1 MDGVSGG
8 VKTVVDP
15 EGLLRSALEKI
26 VFFECRVSQLE
37 SELAASRDAA
47 ARARADAAKAER
59 RALQLEQAIASEK
72 GARADADRRAD
83 ELHDRVRLLEAERE
97 RLLGGL
103 VDRAR
108 LSGAGGSSGEPPPEE
123 GGADLAGFIA
133 ELRAEIETLRAF
145 RAEVEAAGFD
155 PGASARTTDDTRV
168 TEAALPARSAPP
180 ARELPGP
187 ARGEEEA
194 RSPEVR
200 EAPAPQRTA
209 PRHAE
214 HETLASLATRYELS
228 GRVGLTSR
236 DSDRMKDQLATRA
249 DRALY
254 ERSMDDLTSPD
265 PGRRV
270 RAVRALEV
278 LGSRAS
284 APIMAAALGREESAE
299 VKIALLAT
307 LARFGEPFAADLA
320 ERELADP
327 RPPVRVAALEALAS
341 VAAGAAE
348 ARLAAA
354 LSDESPLVRRRAAL
368 LLGLQPG
375 ARAEEALA
383 IALADADRGVARAAA
398 VALSGRPSAR
408 AQGTLARGLEHPDA
422 SVRRAA
428 GLALSRISGEPVDA
442 DAPATARRAA
452 SRRIAERLAGMDGE
466 ELRAA
471 VLRSADA
478 PVVRDRA
485 VSAAEP
491 PRSTPPVHVEH
502 PGALGVGSTAAAS
515 AAASKVAA
523 PASAVALPRR
533 ARAKVVV
540 EHAPPAT
547 APDVGAAGRS
557 ISTGTRTAVA
567 VLAAPAPELAP
578 EPDSGARASEGG
590 RGGEETGGS
599 DDVASRIVGEIRA
612 ALRGCT
618 AEALG
623 SALGEPAARIGAAL
637 GALHRSGAVAQ
648 RGTRWFMS

>member
-1 MDGVSGG
+1 MDGLSGG
-8 VKTVVDP
+8 AKTVVDP

-47 ARARADAAKAER
+47 IRARADAAKAER
-59 RALQLEQAIASEK
+59 RALQLEQAMASEK
-72 GARADADRRAD
+72 GARTDADRRAD
-83 ELHDRVRLLEAERE
+83 ELHDRVRRLEAERE

-108 LSGAGGSSGEPPPEE
+108 LSGAGGSSGEPPQEE

-155 PGASARTTDDTRV
+155 RRAATRPPDAEPPGAG
-168 TEAALPARSAPP
+168 LPARSAPP
-180 ARELPGP
+180 AREPLAP
-187 ARGEEEA
+187 ARGEEDA
-194 RSPEVR
+194 RGREVR
-200 EAPAPQRTA
+200 EAPAPPRTA

-214 HETLASLATRYELS
+214 HETIASLATRYELT

-236 DSDRMKDQLATRA
+236 DADRMKDQLATRA

-270 RAVRALEV
+270 RAVRALEA
-278 LGSRAS
+278 LDPRAS

-307 LARFGEPFAADLA
+307 LARLGEPFAADLA

-442 DAPATARRAA
+442 DAPATARRAT

-478 PVVRDRA
+478 PGARA
-485 VSAAEP
+485 TAPSAAEP
-491 PRSTPPVHVEH
+491 PRATSRVRA
-502 PGALGVGSTAAAS
+502 GRS
-515 AAASKVAA
+515 AAPGGVASKVAE
-523 PASAVALPRR
+523 PVPDVALPRP
-533 ARAKVVV
+533 ARATVAVAVAAAV
-540 EHAPPAT
+540 EHAPPAM
-547 APDVGAAGRS
+547 APDVGAVGGSAS
-557 ISTGTRTAVA
+557 ISLGARTAVA
-567 VLAAPAPELAP
+567 VLAAPEPEDA
-578 EPDSGARASEGG
+578 SMASEGG
-590 RGGEETGGS
+590 AGGEDTGGS
-599 DDVASRIVGEIRA
+599 GDVSSRIVGEIRA

-618 AEALG
+618 VEALG
-623 SALGEPAARIGAAL
+623 SALGEPAARIEAAL
-637 GALHRSGAVAQ
+637 AALLQSGAVAQ